1 MDPEIVREK
10 GALEVAAPGRSG
22 QMLVIDNNMTVQDV
36 LSRSLSSL
44 GHNLSPAG
52 NGLVGETLFLI
63 SPHDL
68 VIIDLQMPL
77 MNIWE
82 LSRILKDRSRRILS
96 S

>member
-1 MDPEIVREK
+1 
-10 GALEVAAPGRSG
+10 
-22 QMLVIDNNMTVQDV
+22 MLVIDDNMTVQDV

-44 GHNLSPAG
+44 GHNVALGG

-68 VIIDLQMPL
+68 VIVDLQMPL
-77 MNIWE
+77 MNVWE
-82 LSRILKDRSRRILS
+82 LSRIFKERSQRLLS

>member
-1 MDPEIVREK
+1 
-10 GALEVAAPGRSG
+10 
-22 QMLVIDNNMTVQDV
+22 MLVIDDNMTVQDA

-44 GHNLSPAG
+44 GHNVALAG

-68 VIIDLQMPL
+68 VIVDLQMPL
-77 MNIWE
+77 MNVWE
-82 LSRILKDRSRRILS
+82 LSRIFKERSQRLLS